1 MSIHVHRDSYKGV
14 RSTPCLSRANPA
26 LFFLGPNHWECCLF
40 MYLTVIVMCLVRLV
54 MLLPV
59 STSVCDA
66 AEKAVMIIDT

>member
-1 MSIHVHRDSYKGV
+1 
-14 RSTPCLSRANPA
+14 
-26 LFFLGPNHWECCLF
+26 